1 MAYTSIAAAD
11 ARESLTA
18 FGEKRKP
25 QFQGG

>member
-11 ARESLTA
+11 AREGLTA
-18 FGEKRKP
+18 FGEKRNP